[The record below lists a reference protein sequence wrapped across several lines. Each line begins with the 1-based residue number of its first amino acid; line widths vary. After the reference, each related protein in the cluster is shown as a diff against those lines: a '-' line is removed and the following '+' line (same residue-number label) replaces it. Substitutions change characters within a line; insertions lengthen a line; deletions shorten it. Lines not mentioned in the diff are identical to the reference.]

1 MAVWRCTTVV
11 QMAGK
16 PRLASD
22 LLTDWQERLTAAA
35 QRVKTARDDAVAAEL
50 ELRALI
56 LEAFAAGLSVTPI
69 VQATGLSLGRVY
81 QIKRGTRR

>member
-1 MAVWRCTTVV
+1 MAVD
-11 QMAGK
+11 Q
-16 PRLASD
+16 
-22 LLTDWQERLTAAA
+22 LTAWQNRLTAAA
-35 QRVKTARDDAVAAEL
+35 DRMRSMRDEASAAEL